1 MRTAYR
7 TCPICDAICGLSLT
21 LDDDGKV
28 LSVRGDQDDPFSRGY
43 ICPKGASLG
52 HLDEDPDRLRR
63 PMIRT
68 GDQWREAGWD
78 EAFQEVDRGLTGVLT
93 AYGRQSVAAYFG
105 NPTFHTMGGILY
117 RGALAQALGT
127 TNIYSA
133 SSIDQLPKHVS
144 CGLMFGNG
152 LAISVPDLDRTA
164 YLLILGANPAESHG
178 SLCVAPDFP
187 GRLKALRRR
196 GGKLSVVDPRRTR
209 TAEIADEH
217 VFIRPGTD
225 AFLLF
230 GIVHTLLAEDL
241 TSVGIDVEGMED
253 LRELAAGF
261 PPEAVAS
268 ACGVPTATIVQLARE
283 LAAAPSAAVYSRVG
297 TCTAE
302 FSTLSQWLVDV
313 INILTGNFDRPGGVM
328 FAKGATLEMPWGPK
342 PFTYGRWHSRVRGMP
357 EMLDELPVVTL
368 ADEIETPGEGQVKA
382 LVAVAGNLVLS
393 APNGPRLGRAMRSL
407 EFMVCVDPYLN
418 ETTKLANVILPP
430 PRMLQ
435 MPHYDLLELMIVVRN
450 YARFSPPVLPLD
462 PGQMPE
468 EDIMA
473 RLALI
478 AMGKGADADPA
489 GMHEM
494 LIGGLLA
501 VGTQIPGSPF
511 EGGDPAALRASLDGD
526 SPPELMLDALLKLG
540 PYQLSLADLRAKPH
554 GVDLCALKPRLHE
567 VLCTDSGRVRLAPPE
582 LAAETARLRGQ
593 LATPA
598 PDMVLI
604 GRRQLRSNNSWL
616 HNVPTLVG
624 GRNSCT
630 LQVNPIDVAKLG
642 LGSHARV
649 RSAAGEVI
657 APVEPTETIMPGV
670 VSLPHGWGHSGSEQR
685 VAAQHPGVNVNALT
699 DNSTAD
705 AVSGNAVF
713 NGVPVTVSP
722 VTGSAAAR

>member
-7 TCPICDAICGLSLT
+7 TCPICDAICALRLT

-28 LSVRGDQDDPFSRGY
+28 LSVRGDDKDPFSKGY

-52 HLDEDPDRLRR
+52 RLDEDPDRLRR

-68 GDQWREAGWD
+68 GDQWREASWD
-78 EAFQEVDRGLTGVLT
+78 EAFQEIERGLTGVIT
-93 AYGRQSVAAYFG
+93 AYGRQSLAAYFG

-117 RGALAQALGT
+117 RGALAQALGS
-127 TNIYSA
+127 TNVYSA

-152 LAISVPDLDRTA
+152 LAISVPDLDRTD
-164 YLLILGANPAESHG
+164 YLLVLGANPAESHG
-178 SLCVAPDFP
+178 SLAVAPDFP
-187 GRLKALRRR
+187 GRLKALRNR
-196 GGKLSVVDPRRTR
+196 GGKLVVVDPRRTR
-209 TAEIADEH
+209 TAEIADDH

-225 AFLLF
+225 SFLLF
-230 GIVHTLLAEDL
+230 GIVHTLLAENR
-241 TSVGIDVEGMED
+241 TSVAIDVEGMEE

-261 PPEAVAS
+261 SPETVAA
-268 ACGVPTATIVQLARE
+268 ACGVPAATIERLARE

-297 TCTAE
+297 SCTAD

-328 FAKGATLEMPWGPK
+328 FAKAATLEMPWGPK

-357 EMLDELPVVTL
+357 EMLDELPVATL
-368 ADEIETPGEGQVKA
+368 ADEIETPGQGQVKA
-382 LVAVAGNLVLS
+382 LVTVAGNLVLS
-393 APNGPRLGRAMRSL
+393 APNGPRLGRALESL

-418 ETTKLANVILPP
+418 ETTRLANVILPP

-450 YARFSPPVLPLD
+450 YARFSPQILPLD
-462 PGQMPE
+462 PDQMSE

-473 RLALI
+473 RLVLI
-478 AMGKGADADPA
+478 VMGQGADADPA
-489 GMHEM
+489 GFHEM
-494 LIGGLLA
+494 LLGGILGL
-501 VGTQIPGSPF
+501 VTQIPGSSVQ
-511 EGGDPAALRASLDGD
+511 GADPAALRAGLEGD
-526 SPPELMLDALLKLG
+526 SPPELMLDALLKAG
-540 PYQLSLADLRAKPH
+540 PYQLSLADLRAQPH
-554 GVDLCALKPRLHE
+554 GIDLGPLEPRLHE
-567 VLCTDSGRVRLAPPE
+567 VLCTPSGRVRIAPPE
-582 LAAETARLRGQ
+582 LAAEAARLRDQ
-593 LATPA
+593 LAAPA

-624 GRNSCT
+624 GSNSCT
-630 LQVNPIDVAKLG
+630 LQVNPTDVAKLG

-649 RSAAGEVI
+649 RSAVGEVI

-670 VSLPHGWGHSGSEQR
+670 VSLPHGWGHSESEQR
-685 VAAQHPGVNVNALT
+685 VAAKHPGVNVNALT

-705 AVSGNAVF
+705 AISGNAIF
-713 NGVPVTVSP
+713 NGVSVTVSP
-722 VTGSAAAR
+722 VTASAAAE